1 MENVHD
7 AYGTV
12 VLNSF
17 YHYFIYNVTVK
28 CLGQSEARVESL
40 LSDCAKNTNMAEDVK
55 CLLSAKFRKI
65 LLQCNNRS

>member
-7 AYGTV
+7 VYETV

-17 YHYFIYNVTVK
+17 CHYFIYNVTVK
-28 CLGQSEARVESL
+28 CLSQSEARVESL
-40 LSDCAKNTNMAEDVK
+40 LSHCPKNTNMAEDVK

-65 LLQCNNRS
+65 PLQCNNRS